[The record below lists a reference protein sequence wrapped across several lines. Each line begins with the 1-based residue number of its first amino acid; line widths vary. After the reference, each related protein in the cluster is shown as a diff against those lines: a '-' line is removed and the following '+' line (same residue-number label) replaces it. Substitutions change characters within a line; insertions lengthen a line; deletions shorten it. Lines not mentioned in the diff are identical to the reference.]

1 MTRFARTLRCVAV
14 LAASGS
20 FLALPPVT
28 AFAQEGESAAVGP
41 GASTLSISPLRIEL
55 DRNGTGATVYLT
67 NSSDRQVAVQSRI
80 FAWTQ
85 DAGNDV
91 YAPSSD
97 LTVSP
102 SISMI
107 PPGETQ
113 IVRLLRK
120 GAASPGEKRFRL
132 AVDQLPDPALTQ
144 AGQAQVRI
152 RFTLPVFAD
161 RDAAAPAALAWRV
174 RDDRLELANSGG
186 LTARVGNLAVT
197 TAGGQALQ
205 VERNTMRY
213 VQGNST
219 ISWPIGK
226 GCATGA
232 VRVTAIVDGQ
242 TVDAQPISTCG

>member
-1 MTRFARTLRCVAV
+1 M
-14 LAASGS
+14 
-20 FLALPPVT
+20 
-28 AFAQEGESAAVGP
+28 
-41 GASTLSISPLRIEL
+41 
-55 DRNGTGATVYLT
+55 
-67 NSSDRQVAVQSRI
+67 
-80 FAWTQ
+80 
-85 DAGNDV
+85 
-91 YAPSSD
+91 
-97 LTVSP
+97 
-102 SISMI
+102 
-107 PPGETQ
+107 
-113 IVRLLRK
+113 RLLRK

-197 TAGGQALQ
+197 TASGQALQ

-232 VRVTAIVDGQ
+232 VRVTAVVDGQ
-242 TVDAQPISTCG
+242 TVDAQPTSTCG